1 MIGRFSQLEWY
12 FRLFK
17 KKKTYEDYKKVTAL
31 TSLFIENKTLP
42 VINNLLTEFISLKG
56 AHKCQV
62 ERN

>member
-1 MIGRFSQLEWY
+1 MVLQA
-12 FRLFK
+12 FK